1 MFREHRKH
9 PLSVADLLPWGAL
22 VAPGVLANKDGSLLA
37 GFEYWGP
44 DLDSA
49 TESEI
54 AAVQRAMNQA
64 LLGLGNDWM
73 VHADAIRTPSTTYP
87 AGGAFPDPV
96 TALIDE
102 ESRNAYQTSG
112 RNFET
117 HLYLVFTWLPPDDRE
132 SFVQH
137 LLLDNARTTAASGT
151 THLRTF
157 EKRLDDIEGI
167 LSSVFGVRRLSSE
180 DLLGHLHSC
189 LTGHQHPIAV
199 PPTPCY
205 LDFLLASENLVGG
218 LEPRIGEQSL
228 AILALTGF
236 PPATTPSLL
245 YRLDQLAIPFR
256 FSSRFLPL
264 DGAAAASQIGRF
276 RTRWANNR
284 LSILQILKEAV
295 FPPNPAT
302 AQRDTFVNRHALDMA
317 SDADQ
322 ALAEASHGAVAFGFY
337 TAAVVL
343 IAPDPVQLDEA
354 AAELLKLIRHRGIAA
369 RRETFGAIDAFLGTL
384 PGNGTNNVRRPLIHS
399 QNLTHLLWTA
409 SVWAG
414 QATNPNPLLP
424 PNSPAHVWAATGT
437 TPFRLNLHRGDVGHT
452 LIVGPTGSG
461 KSTLVALLQAQF
473 FRYPNAQV
481 FAFDKGYSSLALA
494 LATGASHYDI
504 AGDVGGT
511 TEGDRN
517 SLAFY
522 PLAHID
528 EPQELLWAT
537 SWVEQLLV
545 LQGLTLLP
553 EERTL
558 VQKALENLA
567 LSPERTLTLLL
578 AKIQSN
584 RLRTALRPYTLLGPY
599 AGLFDGEADALRTSR
614 YTVFEMSNL
623 MGIDAK
629 AVIPLLLYLFRRIE
643 KRLDGRPTLIVLEEA
658 WTFLA
663 HSLFA
668 ERIAAWLRELR
679 KLNAAVVF
687 VTQSLADL
695 HASPLRQVLYES
707 CPTKILLANPEASS
721 EGTAAFYTSVGL
733 NEKMLRVL
741 SEAVPKRH
749 YYIFTPDGRRLIDL
763 NLGPIALSF
772 LGAGSQE
779 HLRAIRDLAA
789 THGPLWPN
797 AWLKSRGLREAAQ
810 RLSQL
815 QETLP

>member
-1 MFREHRKH
+1 MLREHRKH

-22 VAPGVLANKDGSLLA
+22 VAPGVVANKDGSLLA
-37 GFEYWGP
+37 GFRYWGP

-49 TESEI
+49 TENEI
-54 AAVQRAMNQA
+54 AAVQRTMNQA
-64 LLGLGNDWM
+64 LAGLGNDWM
-73 VHADAIRTPSTTYP
+73 IHADAIRTASTTYP
-87 AGGAFPDPV
+87 ARGAFPDPV

-102 ESRNAYQTSG
+102 ESRAAYQTSG

-117 HLYLVFTWLPPDDRE
+117 HLYLVFSWLPPDDRE
-132 SFVQH
+132 SLVQH
-137 LLLDNARTTAASGT
+137 LLLDNARTSAIDGRV
-151 THLRTF
+151 HVRTF
-157 EKRLDDIEGI
+157 ERRLEDLEGI
-167 LSSVFGVRRLSSE
+167 LSSVFGIRRLSSE
-180 DLLGHLHSC
+180 DLLGHLHAC
-189 LTGHQHPIAV
+189 LSGLHHPIAV
-199 PPTPCY
+199 PKTPCY
-205 LDFLLASENLVGG
+205 LDVLLASENLLGG
-218 LEPRIGEQSL
+218 LEPRIGDQFI

-264 DGAAAASQIGRF
+264 DVATAVTHIGRF

-302 AQRDTFVNRHALDMA
+302 AQRDTFVNRHALAMA
-317 SDADQ
+317 ADADQ
-322 ALAEASHGAVAFGFY
+322 ALAEASHGSVAFGYY
-337 TAAVVL
+337 TPALVL
-343 IAPDPVQLDEA
+343 LSPDPRDLDEA
-354 AAELLKLIRHRGIAA
+354 AGEILKLIRHRGIAA
-369 RRETFGAIDAFLGTL
+369 RRETFGAVDAFLGTL
-384 PGNGTNNVRRPLIHS
+384 PGNGTNHVRRPLIHT

-414 QATNPNPLLP
+414 QPTNPNPLLP

-437 TPFRLNLHRGDVGHT
+437 TPFRLSLHRGDVGHT

-473 FRYPNAQV
+473 FRYPEAQV
-481 FAFDKGYSSLALA
+481 FAFDKGYSSWTLAMA
-494 LATGASHYDI
+494 AGASHYDI
-504 AGDVGGT
+504 ASDSP
-511 TEGDRN
+511 D

-545 LQGLTLLP
+545 LQGLSLLP
-553 EERTL
+553 DERVL
-558 VQKALENLA
+558 IQKALENLA
-567 LSPERTLTLLL
+567 LSPTRTLTLLL

-599 AGLFDGEADALRTSR
+599 ASLFDGETDALRTSR
-614 YTVFEMSNL
+614 FTVFEMSNL
-623 MGIDAK
+623 MGIDSK

-695 HASPLRQVLYES
+695 HQSPLLQVLYES
-707 CPTKILLANPEASS
+707 CPTKILLANPEATAES
-721 EGTAAFYTSVGL
+721 TAAFYTSIGL
-733 NEKMLRVL
+733 NERMLRVL
-741 SEAVPKRH
+741 AEATPKRH

-763 NLGPIALSF
+763 NLGPVALSF
-772 LGAGSQE
+772 VGAGAPE
-779 HLRAIRDLAA
+779 HLRSIRDLAA
-789 THGPLWPN
+789 VHGRLWPA
-797 AWLKSRGLREAAQ
+797 AWLETRGLPEAAQ

-815 QETLP
+815 EETLP

>member
-22 VAPGVLANKDGSLLA
+22 VAPGIVANKDGSLLA

-49 TESEI
+49 TENEI

-64 LLGLGNDWM
+64 LSGLGNDWM
-73 VHADAIRTPSTTYP
+73 IHADAIRTPSTTYP
-87 AGGAFPDPV
+87 SGGAFPDPV

-102 ESRNAYQTSG
+102 ESRAAYQTSG

-132 SFVQH
+132 SLVQH
-137 LLLDNARTTAASGT
+137 LLLDNARTAVADGRV
-151 THLRTF
+151 HLRTF
-157 EKRLDDIEGI
+157 ETRLDDLQGI
-167 LSSVFGVRRLSSE
+167 LSSVFGIRRLSSE
-180 DLLGHLHSC
+180 ALLGHLHSC
-189 LTGHQHPIAV
+189 LTGHGHPIAV

-218 LEPRIGEQSL
+218 LEPRIGESFL

-245 YRLDQLAIPFR
+245 YRLDQLPIPFR
-256 FSSRFLPL
+256 FSCRFLPL
-264 DGAAAASQIGRF
+264 DAATAASHIGRF

-295 FPPNPAT
+295 FPPNPAI
-302 AQRDTFVNRHALDMA
+302 AQRDTFVNRHALAMA

-322 ALAEASHGAVAFGFY
+322 ALAEASHGAVAYGY
-337 TAAVVL
+337 STPAVVL
-343 IAPDPVQLDEA
+343 LSPDPGQLDES

-369 RRETFGAIDAFLGTL
+369 RRETFAAVDAFLGTL
-384 PGNGTNNVRRPLIHS
+384 PGNGANNVRRPLIHS
-399 QNLTHLLWTA
+399 QNFAHLLWTA

-424 PNSPAHVWAATGT
+424 PGSPAHVWAATGT

-473 FRYPNAQV
+473 FRYPEAQV

-494 LATGASHYDI
+494 LAAGASHYDI
-504 AGDVGGT
+504 ASDSP
-511 TEGDRN
+511 D

-522 PLAHID
+522 PLAAID

-545 LQGLTLLP
+545 LQGLALVP
-553 EERTL
+553 EERVL
-558 VQKALENLA
+558 VQKALENLS
-567 LSPERTLTLLL
+567 LSPTRTLTLLL
-578 AKIQSN
+578 AKVQSN

-599 AGLFDGEADALRTSR
+599 AGLFDGESDALRTSR

-623 MGIDAK
+623 MGIDPK

-687 VTQSLADL
+687 VTQSLSDL
-695 HASPLRQVLYES
+695 HQSPLRQVLYES
-707 CPTKILLANPEASS
+707 CPTKILLANPEATT
-721 EGTAAFYTSVGL
+721 EGTAAFYTAIGL
-733 NEKMLRVL
+733 NERMLRVL
-741 SEAVPKRH
+741 AEAAPKRH
-749 YYIFTPDGRRLIDL
+749 YYIVTPDGRRLIDL
-763 NLGPIALSF
+763 NLGPVALSF
-772 LGAGSQE
+772 LGVGAQE
-779 HLRAIRDLAA
+779 HLRGIRDLAA
-789 THGPLWPN
+789 AHGRLWP
-797 AWLKSRGLREAAQ
+797 AEWLKSRGLSQAAQ

>member
-22 VAPGVLANKDGSLLA
+22 VAPGVVANKDGSLLA

-49 TESEI
+49 TENEI

-87 AGGAFPDPV
+87 AGGAFPDSV

-102 ESRNAYQTSG
+102 ESRAAYQTSG

-132 SFVQH
+132 SLVQH
-137 LLLDNARTTAASGT
+137 LLLDNARTSAASGT
-151 THLRTF
+151 VHLRTF
-157 EKRLDDIEGI
+157 EKRLEDLEGV
-167 LSSVFGVRRLSSE
+167 LSSVFGICRLSSE
-180 DLLGHLHSC
+180 ALLGHLHSC
-189 LTGHQHPIAV
+189 LTRQQHPIAV

-205 LDFLLASENLVGG
+205 LDVLLASESLLGG
-218 LEPRIGEQSL
+218 LEPRIGDHSL
-228 AILALTGF
+228 AILAITGF
-236 PPATTPSLL
+236 PPATTPALL

-264 DGAAAASQIGRF
+264 DTATAAAHIGRF

-284 LSILQILKEAV
+284 LSILQMIKEAV

-302 AQRDTFVNRHALDMA
+302 AQRDTFVNRHALAMA
-317 SDADQ
+317 ADADQ
-322 ALAEASHGAVAFGFY
+322 ALAEASQGAVAFGYY
-337 TAAVVL
+337 TPAVVL
-343 IAPDPVQLDEA
+343 RAPDPGQLDESA
-354 AAELLKLIRHRGIAA
+354 TELLKLIRHRGIAA

-384 PGNGTNNVRRPLIHS
+384 PGNGTNNVRRPLIHT

-414 QATNPNPLLP
+414 QPTNPNPFLP

-473 FRYPNAQV
+473 FRYPDAQV

-494 LATGASHYDI
+494 LATGASHYDV
-504 AGDVGGT
+504 AGDGAEGAGGQ
-511 TEGDRN
+511 

-528 EPQELLWAT
+528 EPQELLWAL

-545 LQGLTLLP
+545 LQGLSLLP
-553 EERTL
+553 EERSL

-599 AGLFDGEADALRTSR
+599 AGLFDGESDALRTSR

-623 MGIDAK
+623 MGIDSK

-695 HASPLRQVLYES
+695 HQSPLRQVLYES
-707 CPTKILLANPEASS
+707 CPTKILLANPEATT
-721 EGTAAFYTSVGL
+721 EATAAFYTAIGC
-733 NEKMLRVL
+733 NERMLGVL
-741 SEAVPKRH
+741 AEATPKRH

-763 NLGPIALSF
+763 NLGPVALAF
-772 LGAGSQE
+772 LGAGAQE
-779 HLRAIRDLAA
+779 HLRSIRDLAA
-789 THGPLWPN
+789 IHGRLWP
-797 AWLKSRGLREAAQ
+797 AEWLASRGLAQAAQ
-810 RLSQL
+810 RLSRL

>member
-1 MFREHRKH
+1 MARRRKH

-22 VAPGVLANKDGSLLA
+22 VAPGIVANKDGSLLA
-37 GFEYWGP
+37 GFEYWAP

-49 TESEI
+49 TENEI
-54 AAVQRAMNQA
+54 AAVQRTMSQA
-64 LLGLGNDWM
+64 LSGLGNDWM
-73 VHADAIRTPSTTYP
+73 VHADAIRAASTTYP
-87 AGGAFPDPV
+87 AAGAFPDPV

-102 ESRNAYQTSG
+102 ESRTAYQTSG

-117 HLYLVFTWLPPDDRE
+117 RLSLVFSWLPPDDRE
-132 SFVQH
+132 SLVQH
-137 LLLDNARTTAASGT
+137 LLLDNARTSAADGQV
-151 THLRTF
+151 HLRTF
-157 EKRLDDIEGI
+157 EKRLEDLEGI
-167 LSSVFGVRRLSSE
+167 LSSVFGIRRLSSE
-180 DLLGHLHSC
+180 DLLSHLHAC
-189 LTGHQHPIAV
+189 LTGLQHRVAV

-205 LDFLLASENLVGG
+205 LDALLASESLVGG
-218 LEPRIGEQSL
+218 LEPRIGDNHL

-264 DGAAAASQIGRF
+264 DAATAASHIGRF

-284 LSILQILKEAV
+284 LSILQMLKEAV

-302 AQRDTFVNRHALDMA
+302 AQRETFVNRHALSMA
-317 SDADQ
+317 ADADL
-322 ALAEASHGAVAFGFY
+322 ALAEASQGSVAYGYYTPAV
-337 TAAVVL
+337 L
-343 IAPDPVQLDEA
+343 LLSPDPRQLDEWA
-354 AAELLKLIRHRGIAA
+354 GEFLKLIRHRGIAA

-384 PGNGTNNVRRPLIHS
+384 PGNGTNNVRRPLIHT

-414 QATNPNPLLP
+414 QPTNPNPLLP

-473 FRYPNAQV
+473 FRYPDAQV
-481 FAFDKGYSSLALA
+481 FAFDKGYSSWT
-494 LATGASHYDI
+494 LATAAGASHYDI
-504 AGDVGGT
+504 ASD
-511 TEGDRN
+511 
-517 SLAFY
+517 SLEAFAFY

-553 EERTL
+553 EERVL
-558 VQKALENLA
+558 IQKALENLA
-567 LSPERTLTLLL
+567 MSPTRTLTLLV

-599 AGLFDGEADALRTSR
+599 AGLFDGDADALRTSR

-623 MGIDAK
+623 MGIDSK

-695 HASPLRQVLYES
+695 HQSPLRQVLYES
-707 CPTKILLANPEASS
+707 CPTKILLANPEATA
-721 EGTAAFYTSVGL
+721 EATAAFYTSIGL
-733 NEKMLRVL
+733 NERMLRVL
-741 SEAVPKRH
+741 AEATPKRH

-763 NLGPIALSF
+763 NLGPVALSF
-772 LGAGSQE
+772 LGAGAQE
-779 HLRAIRDLAA
+779 HLRSIRGLAA
-789 THGPLWPN
+789 THGPLWPS
-797 AWLKSRGLREAAQ
+797 AWLKSRGLLQAAQ